1 VKVQRYG
8 RLAALIAASSLALT
22 ACGSS
27 DADQPSAAGGDTPS
41 LRGTLN
47 GGGSSAQESAMEAW
61 RAGFA
66 EAHPDVTVNYDPVGS
81 SGGREQFLS
90 GGLAFAGSD
99 GALKDAE
106 IAAGKTRC
114 PGGDA
119 IEFPL
124 YISPVAVL
132 YNLEGVEELN
142 LSAPVI
148 ADIFTQKIKK
158 WNDPALAALNEGVTL
173 PDLAIT
179 PVNRGDGSGT
189 TENFTDYLA
198 EAAGAKWP
206 YEADSDFPVS
216 GGEAANG
223 TSGVVAAVKGGN
235 GTIGYA
241 DASRAEGLGVARIGV
256 GDEFVAPTPE
266 GASKLVES
274 AERVSGRP
282 AGDITVTL
290 PRTTTDPTTYPISL
304 VAYSIVC
311 TSYQDAAQGQLVK
324 AFFSYVASE
333 QGQAAAAEN
342 AGSAPI
348 SDALR
353 ADVLTAVEA
362 IKAGA

>member
-1 VKVQRYG
+1 MAVPG
-8 RLAALIAASSLALT
+8 SFASGL
-22 ACGSS
+22 
-27 DADQPSAAGGDTPS
+27 SAAI
-41 LRGTLN
+41 
-47 GGGSSAQESAMEAW
+47 
-61 RAGFA
+61 
-66 EAHPDVTVNYDPVGS
+66 V
-81 SGGREQFLS
+81 
-90 GGLAFAGSD
+90 
-99 GALKDAE
+99 
-106 IAAGKTRC
+106 
-114 PGGDA
+114 
-119 IEFPL
+119 
-124 YISPVAVL
+124 
-132 YNLEGVEELN
+132 
-142 LSAPVI
+142 
-148 ADIFTQKIKK
+148 
-158 WNDPALAALNEGVTL
+158 ALNKEAKL

-206 YEADSDFPVS
+206 YEADGDFPVK

-241 DASRAEGLGVARIGV
+241 DFSRAEGLGVAKIMV
-256 GDEFVAPTPE
+256 GSEFVAPSPE

-274 AERVSGRP
+274 AERVSGR
-282 AGDITVTL
+282 ATGDITVEL

-311 TSYQDAAQGQLVK
+311 TSYEDAAQGNLVK

-333 QGQAAAAEN
+333 EGQAAAAEN

-348 SDALR
+348 SDKLR
-353 ADVLTAVEA
+353 TDVTAAIEA